1 MSSDFYNLIYSWIL
15 YLLTI
20 ESSLVFLVELFKLTL
35 LYLLEKKIKLK
46 QTKTTT
52 IEIKIFKNK
61 KRKFFLLNQL

>member
-35 LYLLEKKIKLK
+35 LYLLEK
-46 QTKTTT
+46 
-52 IEIKIFKNK
+52 
-61 KRKFFLLNQL
+61 NQA

>member
-61 KRKFFLLNQL
+61 KRNFFY